1 MTTVLSPYSSMV
13 ECSDISEGRRF
24 KPYYGNSPTSVGT
37 GWFRVSE
44 ISMVTCIKRF
54 LECTKTATVE
64 IQFNGKHTGFIPN
77 LLFKGDCWRIWLGR
91 CHVKGTVATQKC
103 GDNPCIVDASSARI
117 SVGYI
122 AISTS

>member
-13 ECSDISEGRRF
+13 EHSDTFEGRRF

-37 GWFRVSE
+37 GWFRISE
-44 ISMVTCIKRF
+44 ISMATCIKWF

-64 IQFNGKHTGFIPN
+64 IQYNRKHIGFMPD

-91 CHVKGTVATQKC
+91 CHVKGTVVTQKC

-117 SVGYI
+117 SVG
-122 AISTS
+122 

>member
-1 MTTVLSPYSSMV
+1 
-13 ECSDISEGRRF
+13 
-24 KPYYGNSPTSVGT
+24 
-37 GWFRVSE
+37 
-44 ISMVTCIKRF
+44 MVTCIKWF

-64 IQFNGKHTGFIPN
+64 IQFNGKHIGFIPD